1 MAGTTNHVRMVEK
14 RRDMVLI
21 AAAIV
26 QIDSMENDAKTT

>member
-26 QIDSMENDAKTT
+26 EMDIQGRTVKY